1 MKPLVLIG
9 VEGGVADYE
18 VFPTEEDVNV
28 LLIDW
33 DNLEVGPVED
43 VRAMLARVIAELPD
57 TFKLKEAIIDDL
69 KELIETYP
77 TEEVQNSAVE
87 GTTTE

>member
-9 VEGGVADYE
+9 VEGGVADYT
-18 VFPTEEDVNV
+18 VFPTEEDVNI

-43 VRAMLARVIAELPD
+43 VRAMLARVIAEVPES
-57 TFKLKEAIIDDL
+57 FIKRRVIDDL
-69 KELIETYP
+69 EGIIESSNP
-77 TEEVQNSAVE
+77 TEEVRGEVE

>member
-18 VFPTEEDVNV
+18 VFPTEEDANV

-33 DNLEVGPVED
+33 DNLEVGPIED
-43 VRAMLARVIAELPD
+43 VRAMLARVIAEVPD
-57 TFKLKEAIIDDL
+57 TFTFKRDMIDDL
-69 KELIETYP
+69 EGIIESSNP
-77 TEEVQNSAVE
+77 TEEVRGEVE

>member
-18 VFPTEEDVNV
+18 VFPTEEDVNI

-43 VRAMLARVIAELPD
+43 VRAMLARVVVELPD
-57 TFKLKEAIIDDL
+57 TFQFKRDIIDDL
-69 KELIETYP
+69 ERLIAAA
-77 TEEVQNSAVE
+77 EEVPREVE

>member
-18 VFPTEEDVNV
+18 VFPTEEDANV

-43 VRAMLARVIAELPD
+43 VRAMLARVIAEVPES
-57 TFKLKEAIIDDL
+57 FIKRRVIDDL
-69 KELIETYP
+69 EGIIESSNP
-77 TEEVQNSAVE
+77 TEEVRGEVE